1 MEKMINSF
9 FNIVNF
15 NFFSILLINFLLF
28 FFLNTLFVKKNI
40 LIDKKK
46 TSSHKQLIN
55 RDSVPLSGGIILL
68 INCLFFDIFNSWQS
82 QILILIIFLVGLFA
96 DLQKLNSP
104 LKRLVLQTL
113 TIIIFVSINEIFIR
127 SIRIS
132 LIDIYLNHNL
142 ISIIF
147 TSFCLLILINGS
159 NFIDGANLQCSGYY
173 LTVLIIFYYL
183 NSNILLINN
192 FEIIN
197 ILFPFLLSFMFLNL
211 LNKSYFGDGGSYL
224 LSFILGCVLIK
235 YQNITN
241 ISPYFIALVLW
252 YPAYENF
259 FSIIRKFI
267 TKNIKPDEPDLLHF
281 HHLLFKYLN
290 SKFSFSK
297 ILSSSIPAIIINLF
311 NFIVFF
317 IGTQF
322 IYSTFKLIIL
332 ILICVSAY
340 TLFYFILLR
349 REKLRLAD
357 I

>member
-1 MEKMINSF
+1 MIDSF
-9 FNIVNF
+9 FNIVNL
-15 NFFSILLINFLLF
+15 NFFLILLINFLLF
-28 FFLNTLFVKKNI
+28 FFLNTLFFKKNI
-40 LIDKKK
+40 LIDQKK

-55 RDSVPLSGGIILL
+55 KDAVPLSGGIILL
-68 INCLFFDIFNSWQS
+68 INCIFFDIFNSWQN
-82 QILILIIFLVGLFA
+82 QILISTIFLVGLFA

-104 LKRLVLQTL
+104 LKRLAIQTL

-159 NFIDGANLQCSGYY
+159 NFIDGSNLQCSGYY
-173 LTVLIIFYYL
+173 LAVLIIFYYL
-183 NSNILLINN
+183 NSNNLLINN
-192 FEIIN
+192 FEIVN
-197 ILFPFLLSFMFLNL
+197 ILFPFLLSFMLLNF

-224 LSFILGCVLIK
+224 LSFVLGCILIK
-235 YQNITN
+235 YQNVTN

-259 FSIIRKFI
+259 FSLIRKAR

-281 HHLLFKYLN
+281 HHLLFKYIN
-290 SKFSFSK
+290 NKFSFSK
-297 ILSSSIPAIIINLF
+297 NLSSSIPSIIINFF
-311 NFIVFF
+311 NFIIFF

-322 IYSTFKLIIL
+322 IYSTFELIIL
-332 ILICVSAY
+332 IFICVSVY

-349 REKLRLAD
+349 RTKSKLVD

>member
-1 MEKMINSF
+1 MIDSF
-9 FNIVNF
+9 FNIVNL
-15 NFFSILLINFLLF
+15 NFFLILLINLLLF
-28 FFLNTLFVKKNI
+28 FFLNTLFFKKNI
-40 LIDKKK
+40 LIDQKK

-55 RDSVPLSGGIILL
+55 KDAVPLSGGIILL
-68 INCLFFDIFNSWQS
+68 INCIFFDIFNSWQN
-82 QILILIIFLVGLFA
+82 QILISTIFLVGLFA

-104 LKRLVLQTL
+104 LKRLVIQTL
-113 TIIIFVSINEIFIR
+113 TIIIFVSINEMFIR

-132 LIDIYLNHNL
+132 LIDTYLNHNL

-159 NFIDGANLQCSGYY
+159 NFIDGSNLQCSGYY
-173 LTVLIIFYYL
+173 LAVLIIFYYL
-183 NSNILLINN
+183 NSNNLLINN
-192 FEIIN
+192 FEIVN
-197 ILFPFLLSFMFLNL
+197 ILFPFLLSFMLLNF

-224 LSFILGCVLIK
+224 LSFVLGCILIK
-235 YQNITN
+235 YQNVTN

-259 FSIIRKFI
+259 FSLIRKAR

-281 HHLLFKYLN
+281 HHLLFKYIN
-290 SKFSFSK
+290 NKFSFSK
-297 ILSSSIPAIIINLF
+297 NLSSSIPSIIINFF
-311 NFIVFF
+311 NFIIFF

-322 IYSTFKLIIL
+322 IYSTFELIIL
-332 ILICVSAY
+332 IFICVSVY

-349 REKLRLAD
+349 RTKSKLVD

>member
-1 MEKMINSF
+1 MIDSF
-9 FNIVNF
+9 FNIVNL
-15 NFFSILLINFLLF
+15 NFFLILLINLLLF
-28 FFLNTLFVKKNI
+28 FFLNTLFFKKNI
-40 LIDKKK
+40 LIDQKK

-55 RDSVPLSGGIILL
+55 KDAVPLSGGIILL
-68 INCLFFDIFNSWQS
+68 INCIFFDIFNSWQN
-82 QILILIIFLVGLFA
+82 QILISTIFLVGLFA

-104 LKRLVLQTL
+104 LKRLAIQTL

-159 NFIDGANLQCSGYY
+159 NFIDGSNLQCSGYY
-173 LTVLIIFYYL
+173 LAVLIIFYYL
-183 NSNILLINN
+183 NSNNLLINN
-192 FEIIN
+192 FEIVN
-197 ILFPFLLSFMFLNL
+197 ILFPFLLSFMLLNF

-224 LSFILGCVLIK
+224 LSFVLGCILIK
-235 YQNITN
+235 YQNVTN

-259 FSIIRKFI
+259 FSLIRKAR

-281 HHLLFKYLN
+281 HHLLFKYIN
-290 SKFSFSK
+290 NKFSFSK
-297 ILSSSIPAIIINLF
+297 NLSSSIPSIIINFF
-311 NFIVFF
+311 NFIIFF

-322 IYSTFKLIIL
+322 IYSTFELIIL
-332 ILICVSAY
+332 IFICISVY

-349 REKLRLAD
+349 RTKSKLVD

>member
-1 MEKMINSF
+1 MINSF
-9 FNIVNF
+9 FDTINT
-15 NFFSILLINFLLF
+15 NFFLIFLINLLLF
-28 FFLNTLFVKKNI
+28 FFLNAIFIKKNI
-40 LIDKKK
+40 LIDQKK

-55 RDSVPLSGGIILL
+55 RDAVPISGGIILL
-68 INCLFFDIFNSWQS
+68 INCIFFDIFNSWQN
-82 QILILIIFLVGLFA
+82 QILLIFIFLIGLFA

-192 FEIIN
+192 FEIVN
-197 ILFPFLLSFMFLNL
+197 ILFPFLLSFIFLNL

-290 SKFSFSK
+290 NKFSFSK
-297 ILSSSIPAIIINLF
+297 NLSSSIPGIIINFF
-311 NFIVFF
+311 NFIVFI

-349 REKLRLAD
+349 REKLRLAN

>member
-1 MEKMINSF
+1 MIDSF
-9 FNIVNF
+9 FNIVNL
-15 NFFSILLINFLLF
+15 NFFLILLINFLLF
-28 FFLNTLFVKKNI
+28 FFLNTLFFKKNI
-40 LIDKKK
+40 LIDQKK

-55 RDSVPLSGGIILL
+55 KDAVPLSGGIILL
-68 INCLFFDIFNSWQS
+68 INCIFFDIFNSWQN
-82 QILILIIFLVGLFA
+82 QILISTIFLVGLFA

-104 LKRLVLQTL
+104 LKRLVIQTL
-113 TIIIFVSINEIFIR
+113 TIIIFVSINEMFIR

-132 LIDIYLNHNL
+132 LIDTYLNHNL

-159 NFIDGANLQCSGYY
+159 NFIDGSNLQCSGYY
-173 LTVLIIFYYL
+173 LAVLIIFYYL

-192 FEIIN
+192 FEIVN
-197 ILFPFLLSFMFLNL
+197 ILFPFLLSFMLLNF

-224 LSFILGCVLIK
+224 LSFVLGCILIK
-235 YQNITN
+235 YQNVTN

-259 FSIIRKFI
+259 FSLIRKAR

-281 HHLLFKYLN
+281 HHLLFKYIN
-290 SKFSFSK
+290 NKFSFSK
-297 ILSSSIPAIIINLF
+297 NLSSSIPSIIINFF
-311 NFIVFF
+311 NFIIFF

-322 IYSTFKLIIL
+322 IYSTFELIIL
-332 ILICVSAY
+332 IFICISVY

-349 REKLRLAD
+349 RTKSKLVD